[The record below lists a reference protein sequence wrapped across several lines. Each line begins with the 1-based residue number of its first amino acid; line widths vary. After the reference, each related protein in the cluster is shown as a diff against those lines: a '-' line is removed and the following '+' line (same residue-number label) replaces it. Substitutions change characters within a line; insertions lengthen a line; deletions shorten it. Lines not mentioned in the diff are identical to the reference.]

1 MDLVHDPAHSAHA
14 NPHDLPLRAD
24 LPRLPYRNFY
34 CALEDLVAS
43 YTPAISYSIHH
54 SSIIIGTSSRSVHNS
69 LLTLDVYPAICQ
81 HEGLPF
87 TYPIPDTCGSIFV
100 TCRMPVH
107 WPSNT
112 YGPRSRPMRRTRP
125 VIVPMGMSLCGSVW
139 TVTCEVFGVEF
150 VPFDENDEFDFVG
163 MMKQKAKVWDEIAEQ
178 HGLYNINKLE
188 EITCFRH

>member
-1 MDLVHDPAHSAHA
+1 M
-14 NPHDLPLRAD
+14 
-24 LPRLPYRNFY
+24 
-34 CALEDLVAS
+34 
-43 YTPAISYSIHH
+43 
-54 SSIIIGTSSRSVHNS
+54 
-69 LLTLDVYPAICQ
+69 
-81 HEGLPF
+81 
-87 TYPIPDTCGSIFV
+87 
-100 TCRMPVH
+100 H

-188 EITCFRH
+188 EITCFEALINVLHFGFQHVCSMNKSREFGFFKFADTLKSLGMWVTKLRVMKIIASN